1 MDGFPLEMAVGN
13 MLNPEEIESI
23 EILKD
28 ASATAIYG
36 AANGVI
42 LVTTKKGKVSSPTV
56 TYSGWVGVQQIIKK
70 QEMLDPYEFVRYQLE
85 ADYNVYSK
93 RYLAGERTLED
104 YRNIE
109 GINWRTRCI
118 GMLWCIATI

>member
-1 MDGFPLEMAVGN
+1 MAVGN

-36 AANGVI
+36 ARGANGVI

-70 QEMLDPYEFVRYQLE
+70 QEMLDPMNLCVISWKQITTFTVSATWL
-85 ADYNVYSK
+85 AKGHWKIIGISK
-93 RYLAGERTLED
+93 VLTG
-104 YRNIE
+104 
-109 GINWRTRCI
+109 RTRCI